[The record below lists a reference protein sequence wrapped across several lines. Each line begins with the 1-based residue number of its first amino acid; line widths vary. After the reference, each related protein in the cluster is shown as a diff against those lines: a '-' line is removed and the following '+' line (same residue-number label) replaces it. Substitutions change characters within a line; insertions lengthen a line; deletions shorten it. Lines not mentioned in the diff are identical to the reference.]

1 MAPYWYWRQLK
12 SGWTLDE
19 SSTNRFDLPERGSL
33 SGLMVNLYG
42 TTARKFTNYAEVWP
56 VQQTGV
62 RVVANGNFEIMNL
75 RGRQLHAMNQ
85 WDEGNLASEGLFE
98 ASGWIPQQTLIF
110 PFGRYLGDTKY
121 GIDLGKFGSGVQVEE
136 TNTISTSNYTD
147 ATSKWDVFGLFRKN
161 PEASLF
167 SGGFFRKR
175 QISNKTCASETQ
187 YPFKLP
193 TEAKLKQI
201 YVFSEPTNTS
211 NDPSTTVYTNIN
223 KLWLSIKSKEEF
235 IIDGLSASYWARMI
249 HALHGR
255 RPHTMIYGY
264 AESAQGHYVD
274 TMIYERDSSQLTPVY
289 ATEGYATEYDDNNLE
304 RTCDAMGW
312 NNAGAGKELS
322 VYVDSEG
329 ISLHGIIPLL
339 LIDPDNN
346 DEPDYLDAKANGDV
360 YVEATEGA
368 STGKWYIVLDE
379 LEKAYPS

>member
-12 SGWTLDE
+12 SSWVLDE
-19 SSTNRFDLPERGSL
+19 SSTNRFDLPEKGSL
-33 SGLMVNLYG
+33 SGLMVNLSG
-42 TTARKFTNYAEVWP
+42 TVARNIVNYAEVWP
-56 VQQTGV
+56 VQQTSV

-75 RGRQLHAMNQ
+75 RGRQLHAMNM
-85 WDEGNLASEGLFE
+85 WDKGKLASEGCFE
-98 ASGWIPQQTLIF
+98 NATWVNQQTLVF

-121 GIDLGKFGSGVQVEE
+121 GIDLGKFGAGVQVEE

-147 ATSKWDVFGLFRKN
+147 ATSAWSVYGLFRKN
-161 PEASLF
+161 PEANLF

-175 QISNKTCASETQ
+175 QISNKTAASETQ

-201 YVFSEPTNTS
+201 YVFTEPTNTS
-211 NDPSTTVYTNIN
+211 NDPSTTPYTNIN

-249 HALHGR
+249 HDLYGR
-255 RPHTMIYGY
+255 RAKTVIYAHSGT
-264 AESAQGHYVD
+264 AAGHYVD
-274 TMIYERDSSQLTPVY
+274 TMIYERDTSQLTIMDSQ
-289 ATEGYATEYDDNNLE
+289 EGYATEYADNNLE
-304 RTCDAMGW
+304 RTCNLTCF
-312 NNAGAGKELS
+312 NNAGTGS
-322 VYVDSEG
+322 VRDVYVDSEG

-339 LIDPDNN
+339 LIDPENN
-346 DEPDYLDAKANGDV
+346 DEPDYLDAKVNGDV

-379 LEKAYPS
+379 LEKMYPS